1 MKESFIVL
9 FFFISGIIIGHIEL
23 VPGPPIIYE
32 ELATWIVYFMLLS
45 VGITM
50 GINSQ
55 AWKVIQSLK
64 GKILLVPLG
73 ILGGTILGAIVSWLI
88 LQDISLKDLIA
99 IASGLGYYSL
109 SSMLVTQFT
118 TPDLGALT
126 LLVNIA
132 REIIAMTL
140 APLFIRLAGELGPL
154 SVAAASSEVCI
165 PIIARTS
172 GELNTILAIFSG
184 AVLTVCVPII
194 ITLLYK

>member
-9 FFFISGIIIGHIEL
+9 TCFLLGIIIGHIEL
-23 VPGPPIIYE
+23 VPKELIYE
-32 ELATWIVYFMLLS
+32 GLATCIVYFMLFT
-45 VGITM
+45 VGMTI

-55 AWKVIQSLK
+55 AWQVIRSLK
-64 GKILLVPLG
+64 GKILLVPFG
-73 ILGGTILGAIVSWLI
+73 ILIGTLLGAVISWLI
-88 LQDISLKDLIA
+88 LQNIFLRDVIA
-99 IASGLGYYSL
+99 VASGLGYYSL

-132 REIIAMTL
+132 REIIAMTF
-140 APLFIRLAGELGPL
+140 APLFVRLVGGLGPL
-154 SVAAASSEVCI
+154 SVAAASSELCI

-184 AVLTVCVPII
+184 AVLTICVPII

>member
-9 FFFISGIIIGHIEL
+9 ICFLLGIIIGHIEL
-23 VPGPPIIYE
+23 VPKELIYE
-32 ELATWIVYFMLLS
+32 GLATCIVYFMLFT
-45 VGITM
+45 VGMTI

-55 AWKVIQSLK
+55 AWQVIRSLK
-64 GKILLVPLG
+64 GKILLIPLG
-73 ILGGTILGAIVSWLI
+73 ILGGTLLGAVISWLI
-88 LQDISLKDLIA
+88 LQNIFLRDVIA
-99 IASGLGYYSL
+99 VASGLGYYSL

-132 REIIAMTL
+132 REIIAMTF
-140 APLFIRLAGELGPL
+140 APLFVRLVGGLGPL
-154 SVAAASSEVCI
+154 SVAAASSELCI

-184 AVLTVCVPII
+184 AVLTICVPII

>member
-9 FFFISGIIIGHIEL
+9 ACFLLGIIIGHIEL
-23 VPGPPIIYE
+23 VPKGLIYE
-32 ELATWIVYFMLLS
+32 GLATCIVYFMLFT
-45 VGITM
+45 VGMTI

-55 AWKVIQSLK
+55 AWQVIRSLK

-73 ILGGTILGAIVSWLI
+73 ILVGTLLGAVISWFI
-88 LQDISLKDLIA
+88 LQNIFLRDVIA
-99 IASGLGYYSL
+99 VASGLGYYSL

-132 REIIAMTL
+132 REIIAMTF
-140 APLFIRLAGELGPL
+140 APLFIRLVGGLGPL
-154 SVAAASSEVCI
+154 SVAAASSELCI

-184 AVLTVCVPII
+184 AVLTICVPII

>member
-9 FFFISGIIIGHIEL
+9 ACFLLGIIIGHIEL
-23 VPGPPIIYE
+23 VPKELIYE
-32 ELATWIVYFMLLS
+32 GLATCIVYFMLFT
-45 VGITM
+45 VGMTI

-55 AWKVIQSLK
+55 AWQVIRSLK

-73 ILGGTILGAIVSWLI
+73 ILVGTSLGAVISWFI
-88 LQDISLKDLIA
+88 LQNIFLRDVIA
-99 IASGLGYYSL
+99 VASGLGYYSL

-132 REIIAMTL
+132 REIIAMTF
-140 APLFIRLAGELGPL
+140 APLFVRLVGGLGPL
-154 SVAAASSEVCI
+154 SVAAASSELCI

-184 AVLTVCVPII
+184 AVLTICVPII

>member
-1 MKESFIVL
+1 MRESFIVL
-9 FFFISGIIIGHIEL
+9 ACFLLGIIIGHIEL
-23 VPGPPIIYE
+23 VPKELIYE
-32 ELATWIVYFMLLS
+32 GLATCIVYFMLFT
-45 VGITM
+45 VGMTI

-55 AWKVIQSLK
+55 AWQVIRSLK

-73 ILGGTILGAIVSWLI
+73 ILIGTLLGAVISWLI
-88 LQDISLKDLIA
+88 LQNIFLRDVIA
-99 IASGLGYYSL
+99 VASGLGYYSL

-132 REIIAMTL
+132 REIIAMTF
-140 APLFIRLAGELGPL
+140 APLFVRLVGGLGPL
-154 SVAAASSEVCI
+154 SVAAASSELCI

-184 AVLTVCVPII
+184 AVLTICVPII